1 VVLWSNFQEEG
12 GARWLQEKRARK
24 KEARKFKARK
34 APDGFK
40 PDASAGD
47 GPERNDIRLRG
58 VG

>member
-1 VVLWSNFQEEG
+1 VASG
-12 GARWLQEKRARK
+12 KAGAK